1 MFFRTLVIWVPF
13 FFSFLF
19 YVCLKRGL
27 STDFYLHEW
36 SGVEEWSVE
45 SLQSINTFLWRE
57 FLSPLLFFEL
67 ESSKHVLHLGNES
80 GIKLIN
86 TTHLYVLALTPT
98 ETHVSVNTLQFTLL

>member
-1 MFFRTLVIWVPF
+1 M
-13 FFSFLF
+13 
-19 YVCLKRGL
+19 
-27 STDFYLHEW
+27 
-36 SGVEEWSVE
+36 
-45 SLQSINTFLWRE
+45 
-57 FLSPLLFFEL
+57 SPLLFFEL